1 MAKIRDLII
10 KPSKRK
16 PCEVTALDGETIL
29 QFDLRLLRGD
39 ETVTIEREAR
49 AFAATNGVSEVKQDD
64 VLYLR
69 GRMVSTL
76 LAACTDNETPADKPE
91 AYFSD
96 AAEIRR
102 LLDDARIAYI
112 YQEQV
117 ALQTEYAPSPGVLPF
132 EDFIKL
138 VWASREENEKG
149 GDPERP
155 FVGLPYRKAT
165 SFAAIAALA
174 LTTPM
179 LPQSLFGSATPTPS
193 PEDTGSSST
202 SLQTS
207 EPADGSTETT
217 AVPTEDTGARPTGE
231 PK

>member
-1 MAKIRDLII
+1 MAKIRDLIL

-16 PCEVTALDGETIL
+16 PCAVTALDGETVL
-29 QFDLRLLRGD
+29 TFDLRLLRGD

-49 AFAATNGVSEVKQDD
+49 AFAAANGAPEAKQED

-69 GRMVSTL
+69 GRMVGTL

-112 YQEQV
+112 YQEQI
-117 ALQTEYAPSPGVLPF
+117 AFQTQYAPSPGVLPY
-132 EDFIKL
+132 EDFVKL

-155 FVGLPYRKAT
+155 FVGLPYRKVT
-165 SFAAIAALA
+165 SFAAIAASA

-179 LPQSLFGSATPTPS
+179 LPQLLFGSVTPTPS

-202 SLQTS
+202 SSQTS

-217 AVPTEDTGARPTGE
+217 AVPAEDKGSEETP
-231 PK
+231 

>member
-16 PCEVTALDGETIL
+16 PCQVTALDGETIL
-29 QFDLRLLRGD
+29 SFDLRLLRGD
-39 ETVTIEREAR
+39 ETVTIERDAR
-49 AFAATNGVSEVKQDD
+49 AFAVANGVTEAKQED

-69 GRMVSTL
+69 GRMVGTL
-76 LAACTDNETPADKPE
+76 LAACSDNESPAEKPE
-91 AYFSD
+91 AYFAD

-102 LLDDARIAYI
+102 FLDDARIAYI

-117 ALQTEYAPSPGVLPF
+117 AFQTEHAPSPGVLPYD
-132 EDFIKL
+132 DFIKL

-155 FVGLPYRKAT
+155 FVGLPYRKVT
-165 SFAAIAALA
+165 SFAAIAASA
-174 LTTPM
+174 LMTPM
-179 LPQSLFGSATPTPS
+179 LPQLLFGSPTPTPS

-202 SLQTS
+202 SLPTS
-207 EPADGSTETT
+207 EPADGSTDT
-217 AVPTEDTGARPTGE
+217 AKPAEEKGSEVMP
-231 PK
+231 